1 MQILP
6 PPQKNEEEEKATRQW
21 EWVAKFVST
30 YEDRTRFT
38 LSYSLLC
45 PILYCVLNCVVLS
58 LSPILTVSYS
68 LLCLILSCALFSTVS
83 CSLLCPIHTV
93 SYSLRCL
100 TLYCVVFSTVSYSLL
115 CLTLYC
121 V

>member
-6 PPQKNEEEEKATRQW
+6 PPKKKNEEEEKATRQW

-45 PILYCVLNCVVLS
+45 PILYCVLF
-58 LSPILTVSYS
+58 LTV
-68 LLCLILSCALFSTVS
+68 
-83 CSLLCPIHTV
+83 
-93 SYSLRCL
+93 
-100 TLYCVVFSTVSYSLL
+100 
-115 CLTLYC
+115 
-121 V
+121 